1 MRHNVFQTSKVRL
14 FDQKSQ
20 KSPEQF
26 VLSSKKSDYR
36 EGVSIRNVMTDR
48 HARKTRKITN
58 STRNHRKLLY
68 FCCKFEKEMKKIT
81 VLLMV
86 CGWMVS
92 MHTAAQGGGTFSSL
106 GAGLSMGTTGIDAE
120 LVTSLHPKWMLR
132 GGVSALAVDFTAKM
146 NLYDHGKEYANRT
159 DINGEVRMVN
169 SKILLDF
176 YPTRSAFFVSGG
188 FYLGNRAIA
197 KLNGKSDRD
206 LKWDGYIIP
215 AEHMDE
221 SRQKCARAFLSRMR
235 PLATDVLFPCEESAS
250 GWSWERWYKVSPI
263 FMTGTERIWA
273 RQTSTGLSFRTRCRN
288 GPSIPFFRF
297 V

>member
-1 MRHNVFQTSKVRL
+1 
-14 FDQKSQ
+14 
-20 KSPEQF
+20 
-26 VLSSKKSDYR
+26 
-36 EGVSIRNVMTDR
+36 
-48 HARKTRKITN
+48 
-58 STRNHRKLLY
+58 
-68 FCCKFEKEMKKIT
+68 
-81 VLLMV
+81 MV

-132 GGVSALAVDFTAKM
+132 GGVSALAVDFPAKM

-215 AEHMDE
+215 AEHGRIEAEVRASVFKPYAAIGYGRAIPVRRVGKPDIYDRHGTNLGKADINRPE
-221 SRQKCARAFLSRMR
+221 FSHTLQKWVVY
-235 PLATDVLFPCEESAS
+235 PV
-250 GWSWERWYKVSPI
+250 
-263 FMTGTERIWA
+263 
-273 RQTSTGLSFRTRCRN
+273 LSFRLTGR
-288 GPSIPFFRF
+288 IL
-297 V
+297 

>member
-1 MRHNVFQTSKVRL
+1 
-14 FDQKSQ
+14 
-20 KSPEQF
+20 
-26 VLSSKKSDYR
+26 
-36 EGVSIRNVMTDR
+36 
-48 HARKTRKITN
+48 
-58 STRNHRKLLY
+58 
-68 FCCKFEKEMKKIT
+68 
-81 VLLMV
+81 MV

-215 AEHMDE
+215 AEH
-221 SRQKCARAFLSRMR
+221 
-235 PLATDVLFPCEESAS
+235 
-250 GWSWERWYKVSPI
+250 
-263 FMTGTERIWA
+263 ERIETKVRA
-273 RQTSTGLSFRTRCRN
+273 NVFKPYTTIGYGHAIDRKRH
-288 GPSIPFFRF
+288 

>member
-1 MRHNVFQTSKVRL
+1 
-14 FDQKSQ
+14 
-20 KSPEQF
+20 
-26 VLSSKKSDYR
+26 
-36 EGVSIRNVMTDR
+36 
-48 HARKTRKITN
+48 
-58 STRNHRKLLY
+58 
-68 FCCKFEKEMKKIT
+68 MKKIT

-215 AEHMDE
+215 AEHGRIEAEVRASVFKPYAAIGYGRAIPVRRVGFRMELGAMVQGKPDIYDRHGTNLGKADINRPE
-221 SRQKCARAFLSRMR
+221 FSHTLQKWVVY
-235 PLATDVLFPCEESAS
+235 PV
-250 GWSWERWYKVSPI
+250 
-263 FMTGTERIWA
+263 
-273 RQTSTGLSFRTRCRN
+273 LSFRLTGR
-288 GPSIPFFRF
+288 IL
-297 V
+297 